1 MLRNYRVSV
10 DDDRCHPLDRVIEE
24 AEVTHVNEEIFV
36 VDELGQQVSLIRIT
50 SDVDGTPGDAA
61 EFRTAD
67 GLRVIAL
74 DDGTFQV
81 EATGKRFR
89 PAQ

>member
-50 SDVDGTPGDAA
+50 SDVDGT
-61 EFRTAD
+61 
-67 GLRVIAL
+67 
-74 DDGTFQV
+74 FQV

>member
-1 MLRNYRVSV
+1 M
-10 DDDRCHPLDRVIEE
+10 
-24 AEVTHVNEEIFV
+24 THVNEEIFI
-36 VDELGQQVSLIRIT
+36 VDELGQQGSLIRIT
-50 SDVDGTPGDAA
+50 SDVDGTPGETAA
-61 EFRTAD
+61 FRTAD

>member
-1 MLRNYRVSV
+1 MT
-10 DDDRCHPLDRVIEE
+10 P
-24 AEVTHVNEEIFV
+24 VNEEVFV
-36 VDELGQQVSLIRIT
+36 VDELGQQVSLIR
-50 SDVDGTPGDAA
+50 VTPGVDDNPHANDGQAGGAA

-74 DDGTFQV
+74 DDGTFQA
-81 EATGKRFR
+81 EATGTRFR

>member
-1 MLRNYRVSV
+1 MQ
-10 DDDRCHPLDRVIEE
+10 P
-24 AEVTHVNEEIFV
+24 VNEEIFV
-36 VDELGQQVSLIRIT
+36 VDELGQQVSLIRVMP
-50 SDVDGTPGDAA
+50 DNEDNLRAGDGRTGAA
-61 EFRTAD
+61 TEFRTAD

-81 EATGKRFR
+81 EATGTRFR

>member
-1 MLRNYRVSV
+1 MNPES
-10 DDDRCHPLDRVIEE
+10 
-24 AEVTHVNEEIFV
+24 EEIFV

-50 SDVDGTPGDAA
+50 SDVDGTPGRTT

-81 EATGKRFR
+81 EATGTRFR